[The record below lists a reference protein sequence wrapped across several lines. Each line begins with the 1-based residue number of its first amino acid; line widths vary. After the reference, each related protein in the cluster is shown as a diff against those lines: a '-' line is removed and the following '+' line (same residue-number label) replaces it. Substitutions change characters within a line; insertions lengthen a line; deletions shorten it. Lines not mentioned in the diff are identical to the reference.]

1 MFGLANSA
9 SAYVWESRKAM
20 REHQSMTQS
29 VGMTVSYPASIHNLL
44 CDEDPLSDASSTW
57 DNYLGGSSTPRRICA
72 MPTAPRDP
80 PPPVA
85 EPSNT
90 TYTPPGHHA
99 QALANMQ
106 AHANEL
112 RAPPGQA
119 PPPANLPPRPHSE
132 LKGGNPVGVARQW
145 ARGVHCNIFN
155 EARMQLP

>member
-1 MFGLANSA
+1 
-9 SAYVWESRKAM
+9 M
-20 REHQSMTQS
+20 REHQSMTQF

-57 DNYLGGSSTPRRICA
+57 DNYLGGSSTPRRKCA

-90 TYTPPGHHA
+90 TYTPLDHRA
-99 QALANMQ
+99 QALATQ

-112 RAPPGQA
+112 CAPPGQA